1 MGERVEVDGED
12 GIPVYV
18 VFEPDAD
25 AVREIVDRT
34 EAISRKLDEAVA
46 MARELRR
53 VEVPVVVRV
62 EES

>member
-1 MGERVEVDGED
+1 MGEQVEIKNED
-12 GIPVYV
+12 GITVCV
-18 VFEPDAD
+18 VFEPDLD

-53 VEVPVVVRV
+53 VNVPVVVRA
-62 EES
+62 EER